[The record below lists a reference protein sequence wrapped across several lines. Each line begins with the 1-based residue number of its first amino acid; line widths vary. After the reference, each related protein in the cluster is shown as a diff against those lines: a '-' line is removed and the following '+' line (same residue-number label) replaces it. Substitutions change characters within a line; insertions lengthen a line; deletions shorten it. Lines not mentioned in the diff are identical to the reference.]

1 MVKNLPAMWET
12 RVQSLGGEDPLQ
24 KGMITHSSALAWRIP
39 WKEKPG
45 GYSPWGHNES
55 DTAEQLTHA
64 QNPYAQNPQRP
75 ILHHVA
81 QTHWKLALKENLEI
95 SSPKI
100 CNRNSKGEILAK
112 GAAYIHMEVDSDLK
126 YSAVQVIFLYQSSP

>member
-1 MVKNLPAMWET
+1 
-12 RVQSLGGEDPLQ
+12 
-24 KGMITHSSALAWRIP
+24 MITHSSALAWRIP
-39 WKEKPG
+39 WTEKPG

-55 DTAEQLTHA
+55 DTAEQLTH
-64 QNPYAQNPQRP
+64 AQNPQRP

-126 YSAVQVIFLYQSSP
+126 YSAFQVIFLYKSSP